1 MNAIFAFLATNL
13 IRDIPTPIF
22 TNLFAIGR
30 FCHHI
35 RDEISTFLHL
45 LSFLKDF
52 PSYLADQKYCM
63 LKDLGEHYPCAK
75 SDEPTLINY
84 EMAK

>member
-1 MNAIFAFLATNL
+1 MC
-13 IRDIPTPIF
+13 
-22 TNLFAIGR
+22 IGR
-30 FCHHI
+30 FCHNL
-35 RDEISTFLHL
+35 RDEISMFFHL
-45 LSFLKDF
+45 LTLLTIF

-84 EMAK
+84 EMAKWLSFVTYVTKSCRDKIDP

>member
-1 MNAIFAFLATNL
+1 MSS
-13 IRDIPTPIF
+13 TPF
-22 TNLFAIGR
+22 TSPLMMLFASLGFSKYGR
-30 FCHHI
+30 FCHNL
-35 RDEISTFLHL
+35 RDEISMFFHL
-45 LSFLKDF
+45 LTLLTIF